1 MDLICFISN
10 CFIDLLSDTSN
21 NVCYKANKKNIIP
34 EHAFRA
40 LQELHLDE
48 YLPFLLT
55 DDHNQKLTDL
65 LKQEKKN
72 PDGLHLSAKQFE
84 ERNPS
89 NRESIVNQMLKR
101 LSESQI
107 NSEGRKKKKN
117 SSKLWMQ
124 GLTQKEIEEQQ
135 AKLFE
140 NCPLM
145 SENATSELCGSIKG
159 EDYLDEYKA
168 NWIKH
173 NQAILDQEYLNW
185 VQAHIDYN
193 IANNV
198 PDSITCVETFKST
211 YPAHDFYESQYNQF
225 GVPVQE

>member
-89 NRESIVNQMLKR
+89 NRESIVNQMLKDYQNPR
-101 LSESQI
+101 STVKAARRRKIAI
-107 NSEGRKKKKN
+107 N
-117 SSKLWMQ
+117 
-124 GLTQKEIEEQQ
+124 
-135 AKLFE
+135 
-140 NCPLM
+140 
-145 SENATSELCGSIKG
+145 CGCR
-159 EDYLDEYKA
+159 
-168 NWIKH
+168 
-173 NQAILDQEYLNW
+173 
-185 VQAHIDYN
+185 V
-193 IANNV
+193 
-198 PDSITCVETFKST
+198 
-211 YPAHDFYESQYNQF
+211 
-225 GVPVQE
+225 